1 MPGIPG
7 SLYPKETP
15 PLTQEELQSV
25 RSLDIDEL
33 NDILSWS
40 EGLDEDNKNLIQE
53 TVSGLLDIY
62 KKNNLSTYDVRT
74 IFTFLKTNLTKYLEE
89 NNYSKK
95 QAA

>member
-1 MPGIPG
+1 MPIPG

-15 PLTQEELQSV
+15 PLTQEELQYV

-33 NDILSWS
+33 NNILSWS
-40 EGLDEDNKNLIQE
+40 ENLDDYNKKLIQE
-53 TVSGLLDIY
+53 TVDGLVQIY
-62 KKNNLSTYDVRT
+62 KKDSPSIYDVRT
-74 IFTFLKTNLTKYLEE
+74 IFTLLKRNLDKYLKE